1 MVQQWY
7 IDAVVE
13 GVKKVYSREI
23 LTNEKLDKLIEVIPY
38 YGIMQLSSELFL
50 LKNLIINDEKEA
62 IEKVREIIL
71 KEADL

>member
-1 MVQQWY
+1 MVPQWH
-7 IDAVVE
+7 IDAIVE
-13 GVKKVYSREI
+13 GVKKASSREI
-23 LTNEKLDKLIEVIPY
+23 WTNEKLDKLIEVIPY
-38 YGIMQLSSELFL
+38 YGIMQLSPELFL

>member
-13 GVKKVYSREI
+13 GVKKFYSREI